1 MWWEGV
7 HGRQEEERDPPRLGS
22 GKLMTAFPSEDVDR
36 IIDELGKREKRRRKL
51 PSAFMVYQVIALGL
65 MVSTGAKEVLRH
77 LLDKERDRLWIA
89 GRPVAS
95 EAAITKARKRLGA
108 EPIRRLFEQLAKP
121 IGKKTTQGCWFRG
134 RRVVSLDGSTF
145 HVQDSDANDRAYDRP
160 PTSGRDPS
168 WPLIRFVML
177 IENGTHVPFAAK
189 MAGWRTSEN
198 ALAASIVGELRAGMV
213 CLADRLFY
221 SYDIW
226 SQAVTTGADL
236 LWRVQKKIR
245 LPRRQ
250 TFSDGSYLSEVCPPL
265 SGPKHRKA
273 PPIPVRVIEYTTKV
287 KDTVNRF
294 RVITTILDPRSASAL
309 DLARLYN
316 ERWSFEGV
324 LREMKTFLR
333 GRQTLL
339 RSRIPELVEQD
350 FYGLLLAYYGVR
362 SVMHDVARQEQ
373 IEPRELSFVHALNVI
388 VRRLPQAVSFSPSGL
403 AALP

>member
-1 MWWEGV
+1 MG
-7 HGRQEEERDPPRLGS
+7 GRKKSEIHLDLDLES
-22 GKLMTAFPSEDVDR
+22 LMTAFPSEDVHR

-51 PSAFMVYQVIALGL
+51 PSGFVVYQVIALGL

-77 LLDKERDRLWIA
+77 LLDKVRDRLWIA
-89 GRPVAS
+89 GPSVAS

-121 IGKKTTQGCWFRG
+121 IGKKTTKGCWFHG
-134 RRVVSLDGSTF
+134 RRVVSLDGSTL
-145 HVQDSDANDRAYDRP
+145 HVQDSEANDRAYGRP
-160 PTSGRDPS
+160 PTSGKDPA

-177 IENGTHVPFAAK
+177 IENGTHAPFAAK
-189 MAGWRTSEN
+189 MEGWRTSEN
-198 ALAASIVGELRAGMV
+198 ALAAAITGNLREGMI

-221 SYDIW
+221 SYDLW

-236 LWRVQKKIR
+236 LWRVQKRIR
-245 LPRRQ
+245 LPRRK
-250 TFSDGSYLSEVCPPL
+250 TFSDGSYLSQVCPPV

-273 PPIPVRVIEYTTKV
+273 PPIPVRVIEYTIKV

-309 DLARLYN
+309 ELARLYN
-316 ERWSFEGV
+316 QRWSFEGA

-333 GRQTLL
+333 GRKTLL

-362 SVMHDVARQEQ
+362 SVMHDVAREEQ
-373 IEPRELSFVHALNVI
+373 IEPQELSFVHALNVI
-388 VRRLPQAVSFSPSGL
+388 VRRLPEAVSFSPSGL

>member
-1 MWWEGV
+1 MG
-7 HGRQEEERDPPRLGS
+7 GRKKSEIHLDLDLES
-22 GKLMTAFPSEDVDR
+22 LMTAFPSEDVER

-51 PSAFMVYQVIALGL
+51 PSAFVVYQDIALGL

-77 LLDKERDRLWIA
+77 LLDKVRDRPWIA
-89 GRPVAS
+89 GRPVAT

-121 IGKKTTQGCWFRG
+121 IGEKTTKGCWFRG
-134 RRVVSLDGSTF
+134 RRVVSLDGSTL
-145 HVQDSDANDRAYDRP
+145 HVQDSDANDRAYGRP
-160 PTSGRDPS
+160 TTSGKDPS

-189 MAGWRTSEN
+189 MDGWRTSEN
-198 ALAASIVGELRAGMV
+198 ALAASIVGKLGAGMV

-221 SYDIW
+221 SYDLW

-245 LPRRQ
+245 LPRRK
-250 TFSDGSYLSEVCPPL
+250 TFSDGSYLSQVCPPV

-339 RSRIPELVEQD
+339 RSKIPELVEQD

-373 IEPRELSFVHALNVI
+373 IEPQELSFVHALNVI
-388 VRRLPQAVSFSPSGL
+388 VRRLPEAVSFSPSGL